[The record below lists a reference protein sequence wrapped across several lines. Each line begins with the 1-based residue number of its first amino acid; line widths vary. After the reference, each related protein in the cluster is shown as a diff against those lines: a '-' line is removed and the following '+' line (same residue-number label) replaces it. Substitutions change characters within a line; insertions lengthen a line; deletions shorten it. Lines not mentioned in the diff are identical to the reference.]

1 MDCIRPGRGW
11 ERSEVRWLEDEE
23 GEEGRREGYPVS
35 ERAGIK
41 VRNGQEAGF
50 EWAESGTREEIQRNT
65 SGRYVH

>member
-1 MDCIRPGRGW
+1 MDCFRPGRGW

-23 GEEGRREGYPVS
+23 GEEGRREGDPVS

-41 VRNGQEAGF
+41 VRNGQAAGF

-65 SGRYVH
+65 SDRYVH